1 MCFCKSIESKILIA
15 KRDIIVY
22 KLGCFASS
30 NLFYPIYI
38 TAYCYYKNK
47 TVKEN
52 VLFNNDVID
61 IGFHSYINCKIRP
74 SKNNHFD
81 YIKLYYIN
89 NRILTCYYLNEI
101 FLGKFI
107 IPKGATYC
115 MNNSYEVVSDSII
128 YTGNYIRLSDDISI
142 NAKDIWKE
150 KQEKYLLIKI
160 KHIKQF
166 KALNVQNV
174 HLHIYYV
181 LL

>member
-22 KLGCFASS
+22 KLGYWAS
-30 NLFYPIYI
+30 LFKFYSLYQSD
-38 TAYCYYKNK
+38 YCYYENK

-52 VLFNNDVID
+52 VLFNNNTID

-115 MNNSYEVVSDSII
+115 MNNSYEVVSDSIV

-142 NAKDIWKE
+142 NTKDLWKE
-150 KQEKYLLIKI
+150 K
-160 KHIKQF
+160 
-166 KALNVQNV
+166 
-174 HLHIYYV
+174 
-181 LL
+181 